1 MLKIMILP
9 CHSHFTLFI
18 GTLHIYTLL
27 VSLCHSSHLQVKP
40 SKKVNYKSNFNFWI
54 KVRQNFESL
63 YFRIVGK
70 QVCKLPTRFAFAFTM
85 SFNLKTFT
93 FCQISVRYQHLLL
106 LCLIMLIL
114 SNVQKV
120 NSLCFD
126 AQWQGILLFKESNK
140 LSHAKSTLI
149 LAA

>member
-9 CHSHFTLFI
+9 CHSHLHFI
-18 GTLHIYTLL
+18 HWHLTYIHLASQL
-27 VSLCHSSHLQVKP
+27 VPQQSS
-40 SKKVNYKSNFNFWI
+40 
-54 KVRQNFESL
+54 
-63 YFRIVGK
+63 VGK
-70 QVCKLPTRFAFAFTM
+70 TLNKSKLKAISIFGLKCDKILNRCIFVSWANKLPTRFAFAFTM